1 MHLTQVSLNQAGQ
14 DATNANWSN
23 FIGFSAGYGYR
34 TSYSNFIGMSAGY
47 ETSGSS
53 TQISLVCKLVIKQQ
67 MHLTQ
72 IGSVCWAGATNAN
85 DSNFFGFNAGQVA
98 KNAYWSNFIGREAGS
113 GQMLMFQISL
123 GECWAE
129 ATNAYTSNF
138 IGQQAGYQATG
149 AYASNFFGGAG
160 YEGNASYSNFI
171 GHDTGRNATEAR
183 NSNFLGECW

>member
-1 MHLTQVSLNQAGQ
+1 ML
-14 DATNANWSN
+14 
-23 FIGFSAGYGYR
+23 IG
-34 TSYSNFIGMSAGY
+34 
-47 ETSGSS
+47 
-53 TQISLVCKLVIKQQ
+53 QISLVGKLVMDKCLCFKF
-67 MHLTQ
+67 H
-72 IGSVCWAGATNAN
+72 WA
-85 DSNFFGFNAGQVA
+85 SAGQ
-98 KNAYWSNFIGREAGS
+98 R
-113 GQMLMFQISL
+113 
-123 GECWAE
+123 